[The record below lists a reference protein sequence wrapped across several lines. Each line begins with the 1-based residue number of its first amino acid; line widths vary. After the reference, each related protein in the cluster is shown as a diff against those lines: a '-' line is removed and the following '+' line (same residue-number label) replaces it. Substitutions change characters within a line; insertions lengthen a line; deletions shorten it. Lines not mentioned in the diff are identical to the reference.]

1 MTKKQ
6 LKVIIKVL
14 KEENQRLTK
23 ELFIEKKTKKMI
35 EVLVKNEY

>member
-14 KEENQRLTK
+14 KEENERLTK

>member
-1 MTKKQ
+1 VTKKQ

>member
-6 LKVIIKVL
+6 LKIIIKVL
-14 KEENQRLTK
+14 KEENDSLKNQL
-23 ELFIEKKTKKMI
+23 LIERKTKKMI